1 MFHGLVQ
8 VESKE
13 RRVAHRQTAPQLP
26 PDEGRRRL
34 NPFQGTLLR
43 GCIAHHAE
51 EDECAA
57 QVAGGVYLGN
67 GYYSPKSG
75 VLDLAEDYLTDFLAR
90 QFDAF
95 VWKPLGLD
103 RHPELIEMYFGNYTK
118 LVYQSQIED
127 PALLARAQSCAD
139 RLGLE
144 FEHRRTGFGELES
157 SLRNWVSSPR

>member
-75 VLDLAEDYLTDFLAR
+75 VLDLAEDYLTDFLAQLFIDTFNASR
-90 QFDAF
+90 HGSPLAGEFSVAF
-95 VWKPLGLD
+95 FVGVVGKQNRGGL
-103 RHPELIEMYFGNYTK
+103 
-118 LVYQSQIED
+118 
-127 PALLARAQSCAD
+127 
-139 RLGLE
+139 
-144 FEHRRTGFGELES
+144 
-157 SLRNWVSSPR
+157 